1 VNEVLVSVDVEAS
14 GPVPGRYSLLAI
26 GACLLES
33 TDKRFY
39 IELKPSVER
48 FAPRAVEISWPEEP
62 AERTLARLRRDGIEP
77 HVAIRSFRDWVL
89 GHATDAKPV
98 FVAWNAAFDWAFTHY
113 EFAAAGLED
122 PFGHAPLDIKS
133 YWAGRSGVSLEE
145 TRRSRLPSWVSAGL
159 GEHTHRA
166 DENAVRQAEMFR
178 RMRAQNRG

>member
-1 VNEVLVSVDVEAS
+1 LVSVDVEAS

-48 FAPRAVEISWPEEP
+48 FDPTAVEISWPEEP

-77 HVAIRSFRDWVL
+77 DVAIRAFRDWVL

-98 FVAWNAAFDWAFTHY
+98 SSRGMPPST
-113 EFAAAGLED
+113 GLSRTTSSRRQ
-122 PFGHAPLDIKS
+122 ASKT
-133 YWAGRSGVSLEE
+133 RSAM
-145 TRRSRLPSWVSAGL
+145 RRSTSSRIGPAGV
-159 GEHTHRA
+159 A
-166 DENAVRQAEMFR
+166 
-178 RMRAQNRG
+178 